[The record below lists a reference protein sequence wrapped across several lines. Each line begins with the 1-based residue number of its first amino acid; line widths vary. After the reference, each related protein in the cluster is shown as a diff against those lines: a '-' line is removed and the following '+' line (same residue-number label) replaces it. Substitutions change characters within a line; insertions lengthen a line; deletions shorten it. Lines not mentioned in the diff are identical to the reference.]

1 MDIATVIGFV
11 GTMGLIAWAMDSA
24 AGIGAFIDTS
34 SVVIVFAGSIAV
46 LLMRST
52 LPEFIN
58 AWAKVLM
65 KAFLNKNENH
75 PELIEQIIT
84 MANTARRD
92 GVIAL
97 EGQLMTTQQSALE
110 CRDSRAFSAFRK
122 GYDIT

>member
-52 LPEFIN
+52 CLSLLTLGR
-58 AWAKVLM
+58 K
-65 KAFLNKNENH
+65 FL
-75 PELIEQIIT
+75 
-84 MANTARRD
+84 
-92 GVIAL
+92 
-97 EGQLMTTQQSALE
+97 
-110 CRDSRAFSAFRK
+110 
-122 GYDIT
+122 